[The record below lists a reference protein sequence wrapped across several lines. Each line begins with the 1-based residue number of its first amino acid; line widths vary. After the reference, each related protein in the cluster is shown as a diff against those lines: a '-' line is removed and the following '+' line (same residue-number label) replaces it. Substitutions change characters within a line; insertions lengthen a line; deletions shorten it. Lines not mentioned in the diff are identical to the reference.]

1 MDIEEIED
9 AEVIIK
15 EPTGAEVDETEVVV
29 EADDDDDPKT
39 EEEVGDIVVT
49 FGDDETPE
57 VDDDTP
63 APEWVKDLRK
73 RNRELSRENADLK
86 KVTAKVDEKPSPL
99 SAKPTLEQA
108 GYDEEKFAKQL
119 EDWTVEKRTHA
130 DAETEKEKEVEAQ
143 TTAWNSRLGEYN
155 EGKSSFKPEIIEDA
169 EAVAREAFSV
179 TQQGVLIQV
188 LGKNAAAVLVGLAVN
203 EKQLKT
209 LAAESNPIIF
219 AADVARLESIMKTS
233 TKRPKSTPETRVK
246 GSAPSGGSDR
256 KLEKLEAAA
265 EKSGD
270 RTAVQRYKREL
281 RKAS

>member
-1 MDIEEIED
+1 MDTEVQD
-9 AEVIIK
+9 AEEIIK
-15 EPTGAEVDETEVVV
+15 EPTGTDVDETEVVV
-29 EADDDDDPKT
+29 EAGDDDETKA
-39 EEEVGDIVVT
+39 EEEAGANVVT
-49 FGDDETPE
+49 FGDDETQE
-57 VDDDTP
+57 DDDDTP
-63 APEWVKDLRK
+63 APDWVKDLRK

-86 KVTAKVDEKPSPL
+86 KVTAKADEKPSSL

-108 GYDEEKFAKQL
+108 GYDEEKFSKQL
-119 EDWTVEKRTHA
+119 EDWTVEKRAHA
-130 DAETEKEKEVEAQ
+130 DAATEKEKEVEAQ
-143 TTAWNSRLGEYN
+143 TTAWNSRLGEY
-155 EGKSSFKPEIIEDA
+155 EDGKSSFEPETIEDA
-169 EAVAREAFSV
+169 EAVAREAFST

-188 LGKNAAAVLVGLAVN
+188 LGKNAAAVLVGLAGN
-203 EKQLKT
+203 EKRLKA

-270 RTAVQRYKREL
+270 RTAVQKYMRDL

>member
-1 MDIEEIED
+1 MDDDKIEN
-9 AEVIIK
+9 AEVIIE

-29 EADDDDDPKT
+29 EAEDDDET
-39 EEEVGDIVVT
+39 EAEDEGGVVVVT
-49 FGDDETPE
+49 FGDDEAPE
-57 VDDDTP
+57 DDDEIP
-63 APEWVKDLRK
+63 APEWVKKLRK
-73 RNRELSRENADLK
+73 VNREQAREIADLK
-86 KVTAKVDEKPSPL
+86 KVTAKADEKPSQL

-108 GYDEEKFAKQL
+108 GYDEEKFSKQL
-119 EDWTVEKRTHA
+119 EDWTVEKRAHA
-130 DAETEKEKEVEAQ
+130 DAATEKEKEVEAQ
-143 TTAWNSRLGEYN
+143 TTAWNSRLREY
-155 EGKSSFKPEIIEDA
+155 EDGKSSFEPETIEDA
-169 EAVAREAFSV
+169 EAVAREAFST

-203 EKQLKT
+203 EKQLKA